1 MRIHRC
7 ASPFF
12 VYHNLRNTPYIYMK
26 PHSPTPT
33 ILVALLSLVTL
44 SACHKAAETVASFG
58 RAEIDLDS
66 IRHRGT
72 IRAVCDY
79 NSVNYFVHKGVPV
92 GYQYELLTQYAKHL
106 GLKLEIVPDNTLEGG
121 HDKIEKGKADI
132 LASTLV
138 ADTTLLPTLALCE
151 PYGQS
156 RIVLVRH
163 TGANPSPSFTQSV
176 DNDTVFVMSNSFYSK
191 TLENFTDTANVNV
204 TVMPIDHYDA
214 EQMVGLVAE
223 REIKQTLCLE
233 NIARACLWYYDSLE
247 IGPAVTNQ
255 LDMAWGVRVNS
266 PMLRDDISK
275 WLKSFRKTALFK
287 RIYRK
292 YVIDPR
298 EHHNTS
304 QSTKSDT
311 YQAVYED
318 AIKSIAT
325 DKRYDWRLIS
335 SIVYQESHF
344 NPHATSWAGAVGLM
358 QLMPETAARFG
369 VDNPNDPVQNISAGY
384 EYLLW
389 LDKRLAPNVP
399 SPTERVKFVLAAY
412 NVGLGHIMDA
422 IRLAQK
428 FGRDASTWDANVETA
443 LLLKANPTYYS
454 DPDVKHGFC
463 RGTETV
469 AYVHNVLDRYKN
481 YKKSV
486 R

>member
-1 MRIHRC
+1 MRQH
-7 ASPFF
+7 
-12 VYHNLRNTPYIYMK
+12 
-26 PHSPTPT
+26 
-33 ILVALLSLVTL
+33 ILHIAAALAPLLALTS
-44 SACHKAAETVASFG
+44 CHKAAEAVATLG

-66 IRHRGT
+66 IRQRGT

-79 NSVNYFVHKGVPV
+79 NSVNYFVHKGVPI

-106 GLKLEIVPDNTLEGG
+106 GLKLEIVADNTLSGG
-121 HDKIEKGKADI
+121 HEKIEKGKADI

-138 ADTTLLPTLALCE
+138 ADTTLLPAISLCE

-163 TGANPSPSFTQSV
+163 AGDPAPASLAEAIG
-176 DNDTVFVMSNSFYSK
+176 NDTIFVMAKSFYSK
-191 TLENFTDTANVNV
+191 TLDNYSDTADISF
-204 TVMPIDHYDA
+204 TTREIEHYDA

-247 IGPAVTNQ
+247 IGPAMTGQ

-275 WLKSFRKTALFK
+275 WMKSFRKTALFK

-304 QSTKSDT
+304 QSTKADT
-311 YQAVYED
+311 YQDTYEETIR
-318 AIKSIAT
+318 AIAT

-335 SIVYQESHF
+335 AIVYQESHF
-344 NPHATSWAGAVGLM
+344 NPGATSWAGAVGLM

-369 VDNPNDPVQNISAGY
+369 VENPGDPDQNLRAGY
-384 EYLLW
+384 EYLIW
-389 LDKRLAPNVP
+389 LDKRLTPYVQSP
-399 SPTERVKFVLAAY
+399 SERIKFVLAAY

-428 FGRDASTWDANVETA
+428 FGRDASKWDANVETA

-469 AYVHNVLDRYKN
+469 AYVHNVMDRYKN
-481 YKKSV
+481 YKKAI

>member
-1 MRIHRC
+1 
-7 ASPFF
+7 
-12 VYHNLRNTPYIYMK
+12 MK

-163 TGANPSPSFTQSV
+163 TGANPSPSFSQSV

-204 TVMPIDHYDA
+204 TVRPIDHYDA

-389 LDKRLAPNVP
+389 RDKRPLAHRARQVRPRRLQCRPRTHHGCHPPRTKVR
-399 SPTERVKFVLAAY
+399 TRRRK
-412 NVGLGHIMDA
+412 VG
-422 IRLAQK
+422 RQC
-428 FGRDASTWDANVETA
+428 RDGAPPQSQPY
-443 LLLKANPTYYS
+443 LLLRPRREARLLPRHRDRRLRPQRLGPLQELQEIS
-454 DPDVKHGFC
+454 AL
-463 RGTETV
+463 TV
-469 AYVHNVLDRYKN
+469 F
-481 YKKSV
+481 SS
-486 R
+486 